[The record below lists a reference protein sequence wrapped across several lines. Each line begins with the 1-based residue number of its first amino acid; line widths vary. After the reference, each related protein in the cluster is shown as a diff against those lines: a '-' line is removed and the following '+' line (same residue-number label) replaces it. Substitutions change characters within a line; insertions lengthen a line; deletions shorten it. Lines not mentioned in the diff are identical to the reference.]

1 MNIESREFPVLIG
14 LHKND
19 VYKILAEFRKDW
31 RLVEDTGR
39 RFYIPSNELHK
50 PERIN
55 LYIQDDIV
63 VGYKFF

>member
-19 VYKILAEFRKDW
+19 AYKILADFRRDW

-39 RFYIPSNELHK
+39 VFYIPDGPHK

-55 LYIQDDIV
+55 LYIQDDII